1 MAAAARRVSDEIQK
15 TGWLMM
21 KIAEGV
27 TLVLLGTSFELES
40 IIPALLYLMGLW
52 AVFCKSGVK
61 GWWALTPARASTSW
75 ACARVGN
82 RRDECWL

>member
-52 AVFCKSGVK
+52 AVFAK
-61 GWWALTPARASTSW
+61 
-75 ACARVGN
+75 
-82 RRDECWL
+82 RR